1 MASHFSKSGEK
12 KDLDDISATWN
23 SLQMPDYEQ
32 TWSYQ
37 DEPFITNSSSQLEL
51 ILINDSLVFH

>member
-23 SLQMPDYEQ
+23 SLQMPDYE
-32 TWSYQ
+32 
-37 DEPFITNSSSQLEL
+37 
-51 ILINDSLVFH
+51 